1 MNLEDQ
7 HTIPAIDW
15 RSAPMDFDFGS
26 KVTVS
31 IHNYGKNEPI
41 NSLNPS

>member
-26 KVTVS
+26 KVIESFQV
-31 IHNYGKNEPI
+31 E
-41 NSLNPS
+41 LNL